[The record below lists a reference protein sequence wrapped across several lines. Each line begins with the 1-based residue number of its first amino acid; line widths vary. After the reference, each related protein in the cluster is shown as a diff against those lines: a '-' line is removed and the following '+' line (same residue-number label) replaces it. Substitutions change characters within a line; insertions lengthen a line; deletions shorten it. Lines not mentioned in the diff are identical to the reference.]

1 MAAGLTSSDSVPAPQ
16 VNRARY
22 RMTDHGGQVVI
33 VPTHCASGLH
43 VLANAGYRICESG
56 HMLQVTC
63 QACVDSV
70 RTEHS
75 WFFLTNGQ
83 QASSAEFDDAPY
95 RDLVNDGDPAVGR

>member
-1 MAAGLTSSDSVPAPQ
+1 MAACLTSSDSAPAPQ

-22 RMTDHGGQVVI
+22 RTTDHGEHVVI
-33 VPTHCASGLH
+33 VPSHCASGLH

-63 QACVDSV
+63 QACMASA
-70 RTEHS
+70 RTDHS

-83 QASSAEFDDAPY
+83 
-95 RDLVNDGDPAVGR
+95 